1 VKKTGF
7 LLSDF
12 VFPAGQTQFGLAPLF
27 LLTGFSVNNLR
38 VAWVG
43 SDGFVSFFVHSFQRF
58 TVDAVL
64 NVLTELLGVSFFV
77 VFFEFVHVL
86 GDVTTEDVFAVGF
99 GVEVVFFVVVA
110 WEPFGGVWDVE
121 TAIDGAFEGSEDFV
135 SGGGSGETG
144 VEEASE
150 WTWTV
155 VGWLYV
161 VFVTIDFFLSLVEFV
176 ELHLGEK
183 SSGEEET
190 GAVVS
195 GVVGEADLDSEFG
208 ELVGVSGAD
217 DDITAHSWVGNLA
230 DDIPVGGSNDQSVFW
245 GVEFVLV
252 LGAESSSGLVIG
264 FTDLSPLEFWLE
276 PFEVSLVL
284 LDFDQSVNSLF
295 SSVSVFTGHFL
306 GLPQFFICKFDL
318 RL

>member
-7 LLSDF
+7 LLSDL
-12 VFPAGQTQFGLAPLF
+12 VFPAGQTQFGPAPLF
-27 LLTGFSVNNLR
+27 LLASFSVDNLS

-43 SDGFVSFFVHSFQRF
+43 SDRFVSFFVHSFQRF
-58 TVDAVL
+58 TVDTVF

-77 VFFEFVHVL
+77 VLFEFIHVL
-86 GDVTTEDVFAVGF
+86 GNVATEDVFAVGF

-121 TAIDGAFEGSEDFV
+121 TAVDGTFEGSEDFV

-195 GVVGEADLDSEFG
+195 GVVGEANLDSEFG

-217 DDITAHSWVGNLA
+217 DNITAHSWVGNLA

-252 LGAESSSGLVIG
+252 LGTESSSGLVIG

-276 PFEVSLVL
+276 SLEVGLVL
-284 LDFDQSVNSLF
+284 LDLDQSVGSLF
-295 SSVSVFTGHFL
+295 SSVSVFTGH
-306 GLPQFFICKFDL
+306 C
-318 RL
+318 

>member
-7 LLSDF
+7 LLLNF
-12 VFPAGQTQFGLAPLF
+12 VFPAGQTQLSLAPLF
-27 LLTGFSVNNLR
+27 LLTSLSINNLS
-38 VAWVG
+38 VTWVS
-43 SDGFVSFFVHSFQRF
+43 SDSVVSLFVHSFQTF
-58 TVDAVL
+58 TVNAVL
-64 NVLTELLGVSFFV
+64 NVLTELLAVSFLV
-77 VFFEFVHVL
+77 VFLKFVHVL
-86 GDVTTEDVFAVGF
+86 GDITAKNVFAMSF
-99 GVEVVFFVVVA
+99 GVEVVLFVVVTR
-110 WEPFGGVWDVE
+110 EPFGGVGDVE
-121 TAIDGAFEGSEDFV
+121 TAVDGAFQSSEDFV

-161 VFVTIDFFLSLVEFV
+161 VFVTVDFFLSLVEFV

-190 GAVVS
+190 GAVVR

-217 DDITAHSWVGNLA
+217 DNITAHSWVGNLA

-276 PFEVSLVL
+276 SLEVGLVL
-284 LDFDQSVNSLF
+284 LDLDQSVGSLF
-295 SSVSVFTGHFL
+295 SSVSVFTGH
-306 GLPQFFICKFDL
+306 C
-318 RL
+318 

>member
-1 VKKTGF
+1 LFQSVKKTGF
-7 LLSDF
+7 LLSDL

-27 LLTGFSVNNLR
+27 LLTRFSVNNFS

-43 SDGFVSFFVHSFQRF
+43 SDGIVSFFVHSFQRF
-58 TVDAVL
+58 TVNAVF
-64 NVLTELLGVSFFV
+64 NVLTELLAVSFFV
-77 VFFEFVHVL
+77 VLFEFIHVL
-86 GDVTTEDVFAVGF
+86 GDITTEDVFAVGF
-99 GVEVVFFVVVA
+99 GVKVVLFVVVA

-121 TAIDGAFEGSEDFV
+121 TAVDGAFEGSKDFV

-190 GAVVS
+190 GAVVR
-195 GVVGEADLDSEFG
+195 GVVGETDLDSEFG

-217 DDITAHSWVGNLA
+217 DNITAHSWVGNLA
-230 DDIPVGGSNDQSVFW
+230 DDIPVGGSNDQSVFR

-276 PFEVSLVL
+276 SLEVGLVL
-284 LDFDQSVNSLF
+284 LDLDQSVGSLF
-295 SSVSVFTGHFL
+295 SSVSVFTGH
-306 GLPQFFICKFDL
+306 C
-318 RL
+318 

>member
-27 LLTGFSVNNLR
+27 LLASFSVDNFS

-43 SDGFVSFFVHSFQRF
+43 SDSIVSFFVHSLQRF
-58 TVDAVL
+58 TVDAVF
-64 NVLTELLGVSFFV
+64 NVLTELFSVGFFV

-121 TAIDGAFEGSEDFV
+121 TAVDGAFEGSEDFV

-161 VFVTIDFFLSLVEFV
+161 VFVTVDFFLSLVEFV
-176 ELHLGEK
+176 ELHFGEK

-190 GAVVS
+190 GAVVR

-276 PFEVSLVL
+276 SLEVGLVL
-284 LDFDQSVNSLF
+284 LDLDQSVGSLF
-295 SSVSVFTGHFL
+295 SSVSVFTGH
-306 GLPQFFICKFDL
+306 C
-318 RL
+318 